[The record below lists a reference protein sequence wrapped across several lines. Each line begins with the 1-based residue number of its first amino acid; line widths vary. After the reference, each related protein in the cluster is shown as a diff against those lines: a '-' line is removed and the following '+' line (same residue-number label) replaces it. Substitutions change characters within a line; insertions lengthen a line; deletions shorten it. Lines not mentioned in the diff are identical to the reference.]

1 VHMTTREI
9 VKKLCKENKVSLNK
23 IEHELGF
30 GSGYISKLGKS
41 KPNSEYLDRISK
53 RFNVS
58 LEYLLTGED
67 GKYSTVIAIENAK
80 LNKDEQTKRLFKYW
94 ETLNVVSMQILVI
107 LKIKKRQAYAIA
119 HPPLIKTLFN

>member
-1 VHMTTREI
+1 MTTREI
-9 VKKLCKENKVSLNK
+9 VKKLCKDNNVSLNK
-23 IEHELGF
+23 LEKELGF
-30 GSGYISKLGKS
+30 GGGYISKLGIS

-80 LNKDEQTKRLFKYW
+80 LNKDEQTKRLLKYW
-94 ETLNVVSMQILVI
+94 ERTLCRC
-107 LKIKKRQAYAIA
+107 KY
-119 HPPLIKTLFN
+119 